1 MRRHHPTNGYAPRRL
16 TRLDNFR
23 PIEIVSSYNTAFG
36 AYACT
41 DLWCVVALRAVDEI

>member
-1 MRRHHPTNGYAPRRL
+1 MATPQDVSLDL
-16 TRLDNFR
+16 TTSDRS
-23 PIEIVSSYNTAFG
+23 EIVSSYNTAFG